1 MDRKKL
7 YNEIASLGL
16 KEEIKNKYGKNYT
29 QCTNDQLQ
37 SMVNLAKAA
46 LEKQEKKAG
55 SPKGKSIDKAFLAL
69 LEVLERKKILLK
81 SEKDYILNK

>member
-7 YNEIASLGL
+7 YNEISSLGL

-29 QCTNDQLQ
+29 QCTNDQLY
-37 SMVNLAKAA
+37 SVVNLAKAA